1 VLRKVALGCGMALW
15 MGSALADPGYYLLTP
30 YDNEGQTLLELRY
43 WTVKPSSGRPATLW
57 PELGLAHGFGPR
69 WTTRLLA
76 SYIGTEASS
85 FKLSSV
91 SWQNQFMLTQG
102 QYPFDLA
109 LHAQLSQ
116 LHGYES
122 GPTLEWGPVWQS
134 EWGLWQINLNALF
147 EHGYGEAADGGTQLK
162 LQWQLQ
168 RRLAPGL
175 RLGVQGFSELGNW
188 RAWDARA
195 KQSHRV
201 GPVLHW
207 ALPVG
212 ERQAVNWQFAYLWG
226 STYGRRGDM
235 FSAQLQFAF

>member
-1 VLRKVALGCGMALW
+1 VLREIALGCGAALW
-15 MGSALADPGYYLLTP
+15 VGAALADPGYYLLRP

-43 WTVKPSSGRPATLW
+43 WTVKPGDGRPATLW
-57 PELGLAHGFGPR
+57 PELALAHGFGSR

-85 FKLSSV
+85 FKLSNV

-102 QYPFDLA
+102 QVPFDLA

-116 LHGYES
+116 VHGYEA
-122 GPTLEWGPVWQS
+122 GPALEWGPVWQS
-134 EWGLWQINLNALF
+134 ELGLWQINLNALF
-147 EHGYGEAADGGTQLK
+147 EHGYGEDADGGTQLK

-188 RAWDARA
+188 RNWDARA

-201 GPVLHW
+201 GPVLRVS
-207 ALPVG
+207 LPAG
-212 ERQAVNWQFAYLWG
+212 ERQSVNW
-226 STYGRRGDM
+226 
-235 FSAQLQFAF
+235 